1 MIFNFRRITLA
12 ILALL
17 FTLAVAGCGQ
27 KGPLFVPDSEKT
39 EESEK
44 TIEEI
49 EKTIEEIETS
59 S

>member
-27 KGPLFVPDSEKT
+27 KGPLFVPDSDKT

-49 EKTIEEIETS
+49 ETS